1 MNIQHPIR
9 RSIEVGVAIL
19 LLAVSA
25 CATSGEDPA
34 IAASSTS
41 TSLAGSNESLA
52 SDAMLDV
59 IESYLASW
67 ETKDEAALRAS
78 VTDDFVLHEYI
89 YRAGTGRRSLFV
101 EDDADGIVEI
111 GFDHDWHN
119 EILGDSVVLRAGL
132 VGDSVASGDGPWI
145 IRHRELWQQGSE
157 HQDGIA
163 TYTLVN
169 EGGTLKIARHSFAGF
184 NWYSL

>member
-1 MNIQHPIR
+1 MIIQHSTR
-9 RSIEVGVAIL
+9 RSIALGLAIL
-19 LLAVSA
+19 LLMVSA
-25 CATSGEDPA
+25 CAISDADPA
-34 IAASSTS
+34 TEASSTS
-41 TSLAGSNESLA
+41 TNSANSNESLA

-59 IESYLASW
+59 IETYLTSW
-67 ETKDEAALRAS
+67 ETKDETALRAS

-132 VGDSVASGDGPWI
+132 VGDSGVSGDGPWI
-145 IRHRELWQQGSE
+145 VRHREVWQQASE